1 MVKKLRNTAYLVAND
16 KEFKVELSEFIPNY
30 FEVDKF
36 IHSSGVNSK
45 AEKDGIRIEEVF
57 HMFTQYAYG
66 LQWPKLF
73 GTGRSILNYKYIS
86 LSNSYFLQ
94 KNIIR

>member
-16 KEFKVELSEFIPNY
+16 KEFKVELSEFITNY

-36 IHSSGVNSK
+36 WSNGGNSK
-45 AEKDGIRIEEVF
+45 AEKDRIRIEEVF
-57 HMFTQYAYG
+57 HLFTQYAYG